1 MPDWE
6 HLRHFAALASGG
18 TLTAAA
24 RRLGV
29 DHATVA
35 RRIASLEQE
44 LGARLVDRRGKRL
57 TLTPAGEQVAAMAG
71 QMAAQAV
78 AIERAASGERSEVVG
93 EVTIS
98 APPAFAAAML
108 AEPIVRLRREHPEL
122 LIRVLAENRYSS
134 LGQREADIAIR
145 FGRPTAGDFT
155 VAKVGVVVFHL
166 YGRPDYLKA
175 TAAPDRSFIGYDEV
189 LDTAP
194 QQVAIR
200 RLAGGTPLALRSST
214 IELQMALARAGGGVV
229 VLPDFLAAGDPL
241 LVRAADEEIIKREV
255 WLIFHTDLKG
265 SAPVRAV
272 ANCLRET
279 LSRELRGH
287 GVSGG

>member
-6 HLRHFAALASGG
+6 HLRHFAALAEGG

-35 RRIASLEQE
+35 RRIASLERE

-78 AIERAASGERSEVVG
+78 AIERAVGGEQSEVAG
-93 EVTIS
+93 QVTIS
-98 APPAFAAAML
+98 APPAFSAAML
-108 AEPIVRLRREHPEL
+108 AEPLVHLRREHPEL
-122 LIRVLAENRYSS
+122 LICVLGETRYSS

-145 FGRPTAGDFT
+145 FGRPTAGDLT
-155 VAKVGVVVFHL
+155 VVKVGVVTFRL
-166 YGRPDYLKA
+166 YGSPDYLRT
-175 TAAPDRSFIGYDEV
+175 TAAPDRRFIGYDET
-189 LDTAP
+189 LEASP
-194 QQVAIR
+194 QQVAVR
-200 RLAGGTPLALRSST
+200 RLAGGKPLAFRSST

-229 VLPDFLAAGDPL
+229 AAPDYLAARDPL
-241 LVRAADEEIIKREV
+241 LVRASDDEIVRREV

-265 SAPVRAV
+265 SAPVRTV
-272 ANCLRET
+272 ADCLRET
-279 LSRELRGH
+279 LSRELRRH
-287 GVSGG
+287 EP

>member
-24 RRLGV
+24 RQLGV

-35 RRIASLEQE
+35 RRIASLEKE

-57 TLTPAGEQVAAMAG
+57 TLTSAGEQVAAMAA

-78 AIERAASGERSEVVG
+78 AIERAAGGERSEVVG
-93 EVTIS
+93 QVTIS

-108 AEPIVRLRREHPEL
+108 AEPIVGLRREHPGL
-122 LIRVLAENRYSS
+122 LIRVLGETRYSS

-145 FGRPTAGDFT
+145 FGRPTTGDLT
-155 VAKVGVVVFHL
+155 VVKVGVVAFHL
-166 YGRPDYLKA
+166 YGSPDYLSA
-175 TAAPDRSFIGYDEV
+175 TAVPDRSFIGYDEE
-189 LDTAP
+189 LDAAP

-200 RLAGGTPLALRSST
+200 RLAGATPLALRSST

-229 VLPDFLAAGDPL
+229 AVPDYLAAREPL
-241 LVRAADEEIIKREV
+241 LVRATDDEIVRREV
-255 WLIFHTDLKG
+255 WLIFHTDLKS

-279 LSRELRGH
+279 LSRALRGH
-287 GVSGG
+287 AISEG